1 MEATSFD
8 FWMFAAG
15 LGIFLFGMHHLEQGL
30 KGLTGKAFRKLLRR
44 FTNKS
49 WKGIITGTVVTA
61 ILQSSSMVTLLV
73 LAFLGGGMIGLKNS
87 LGVVLGANLGTTF
100 TAWMVAA
107 LGFKMNIADF
117 SFPFLAVG
125 ILSYLFFNSRPFLKS
140 LGGFLVGFGLLF
152 LGLDYMKDSIES
164 IAAQLDLTEIASYG
178 LWAFL
183 LVGIVVT
190 ALLQSSSALIV
201 IILSALN
208 AQLIDIYQAVA
219 MVIGANIGTTATMI
233 IGSLG
238 GTADKKRLALAH
250 LIFNL
255 VAGISIFFLIEELVN
270 FTYSIFG
277 ISDPLMELV
286 LLNTL
291 LNLFG
296 ILMFYPFLKPFT
308 KFLKSLFSKAVPQG
322 ETLFVKNIPPEV
334 PDVAINALDKELN
347 QIFLY
352 TEEFILDCF
361 QLGVRDKNRESQWKR
376 IFSSATNLTRKYEKI
391 KRLEDELTLYYA
403 QLQEKNLSIEEAR
416 QLTASMMGLRSMI
429 YGAKDI
435 KDVMHNIRFI
445 LDSDDKL
452 GTEILKRLSNH
463 MSFRL
468 KEIREF
474 IFAGEVDPELQ
485 ASLPTEWLKE
495 NESFYNE
502 TISYLYEHLTHRGKN
517 TVPVSTLTNVI
528 KQSHSA
534 LDNLCSS
541 IIYWKLEKGTT
552 LDNSETVKARPEV
565 ENQVNS

>member
-8 FWMFAAG
+8 FWMFSAG

-30 KGLTGKAFRKLLRR
+30 KGLTGKAFRKLLQR

-49 WKGIITGTVVTA
+49 WKGIITGTIVTA

-125 ILSYLFFNSRPFLKS
+125 ILSYLFFNSRPVLKS

-164 IAAQLDLTEIASYG
+164 IANQVDMTKIAVYG

-183 LVGIVVT
+183 LTGIVIT

-219 MVIGANIGTTATMI
+219 LVIGANIGTTATMI

-238 GTADKKRLALAH
+238 GTSDKKRLAIAH

-270 FTYSIFG
+270 FTYSVFG
-277 ISDPLMELV
+277 IGDPLMELV

-291 LNLFG
+291 INLFG
-296 ILMFYPFLKPFT
+296 ILLFYPFLKPFT
-308 KFLKSLFSKAVPQG
+308 KFLKSLFAKAVPKG
-322 ETLFVKNIPPEV
+322 ETLFVKNIPTEV
-334 PDVAINALDKELN
+334 PDVAIKALDKELN

-361 QLGVRDKNRESQWKR
+361 QIGAKDKNRESQWKK
-376 IFSSATNLTRKYEKI
+376 IFSSATNLNRKYEKI
-391 KRLEDELTLYYA
+391 KRLEDELTVYYA
-403 QLQEKNLSIEEAR
+403 QLQEKNLSIEQAR
-416 QLTASMMGLRSMI
+416 KLTAGMMGLRSMI

-452 GTEILKRLSNH
+452 GTEILKSLSKH
-463 MSFRL
+463 MSLRL
-468 KEIREF
+468 KEIHEF
-474 IFAGEVDPELQ
+474 IIAGEIDLELQ
-485 ASLPTEWLKE
+485 ASLPAGWLKE
-495 NESFYNE
+495 NEDFYNT
-502 TISYLYEHLTHRGKN
+502 TINYLYVHLTHRGKN
-517 TVPVSTLTNVI
+517 AVPVSTLTNVI
-528 KQSHSA
+528 KQSHSSI
-534 LDNLCSS
+534 DNLCSS

-552 LDNSETVKARPEV
+552 LDNSETVKLNPKIED
-565 ENQVNS
+565 QVKS

>member
-1 MEATSFD
+1 METTSFD

-15 LGIFLFGMHHLEQGL
+15 LGIFLFGMHHLEDGL
-30 KGLTGKAFRKLLRR
+30 KGLTGKAFRKLLQQ

-61 ILQSSSMVTLLV
+61 ILQSSSMVTLLI

-125 ILSYLFFNSRPFLKS
+125 ILSYLFFNSRPILKS

-164 IAAQLDLTEIASYG
+164 IASQVDMTEIANYG

-183 LVGIVVT
+183 LFGIVIT
-190 ALLQSSSALIV
+190 AILQSSSALIV

-208 AQLIDIYQAVA
+208 AQLIDIYQSVA

-233 IGSLG
+233 IGALG
-238 GTADKKRLALAH
+238 GTADKKRLALSH
-250 LIFNL
+250 VIFNV
-255 VAGISIFFLIEELVN
+255 VAGTSIFFFIKELVD
-270 FTYSIFG
+270 FTYYIFKVE
-277 ISDPLMELV
+277 DPLMELV

-296 ILMFYPFLKPFT
+296 ILLFFPFLKPFT
-308 KFLKSLFSKAVPQG
+308 KFLKSLFRKAVPQG
-322 ETLFVKNIPPEV
+322 ETLYVKNIPPEV
-334 PDVAINALDKELN
+334 PDVAIDALDKELQ

-352 TEEFILDCF
+352 TEEFILECF
-361 QLGVRDKNRESQWKR
+361 HIGAKDKNSESQWKK
-376 IFSSATNLTRKYEKI
+376 IFSSATNLTRKYDKI
-391 KRLEDELTLYYA
+391 KRLEDELTVYYA
-403 QLQEKNLSIEEAR
+403 QLQEKNLKVEEAR

-445 LDSDDKL
+445 MDSDDEL
-452 GTEILKRLSNH
+452 GNEILKILRNQVSLRLH
-463 MSFRL
+463 
-468 KEIREF
+468 EIRSF
-474 IFAGEVDPELQ
+474 L
-485 ASLPTEWLKE
+485 TETVQESGNTEINPHQWIKE
-495 NESFYNE
+495 NEVFYE
-502 TISYLYEHLTHRGKN
+502 DTIRYLYSHLGHRKKN
-517 TVPVSTLTNVI
+517 AISVSTLTNVI
-528 KQSHSA
+528 RQTHSS

-541 IIYWKLEKGTT
+541 IIYWKLGKYTT
-552 LDNSETVKARPEV
+552 LDGAEAVPIEPV
-565 ENQVNS
+565 IEDH

>member
-30 KGLTGKAFRKLLRR
+30 KGLTGKAFRKLLQR

-125 ILSYLFFNSRPFLKS
+125 ILSYLFLNSRPVLKS

-152 LGLDYMKDSIES
+152 LGLDFMKDSIES
-164 IAAQLDLTEIASYG
+164 IANQVDMTEIAYYG

-183 LVGIVVT
+183 LAGIVIT

-208 AQLIDIYQAVA
+208 AQLIDIFQAVA
-219 MVIGANIGTTATMI
+219 MIIGANIGTTATMI

-238 GTADKKRLALAH
+238 GTADKKRLAVAH

-255 VAGISIFFLIEELVN
+255 VAGISIFFFIEELVN

-277 ISDPLMELV
+277 INDPLMELV

-296 ILMFYPFLKPFT
+296 ILLFYPFLKPFT
-308 KFLKSLFSKAVPQG
+308 KFLKSLFAKAVPQG

-361 QLGVRDKNRESQWKR
+361 QLGTRDKNRESQWKK

-452 GTEILKRLSNH
+452 GTEILKMLSNH
-463 MSFRL
+463 MSIRL
-468 KEIREF
+468 KEIRDF
-474 IFAGEVDPELQ
+474 IIAEEVEPELQ

-495 NESFYNE
+495 NEDFYNA
-502 TISYLYEHLTHRGKN
+502 TINYLYEHLTHRGKN
-517 TVPVSTLTNVI
+517 AVPVSTLTNVI

-552 LDNSETVKARPEV
+552 LDNSETEKEKPEV
-565 ENQVNS
+565 ENQVSS